1 MPKSV
6 LHKEIVTALRDCHEH
21 IPFLVLLSKHDNL
34 NIFAG
39 VRILVLF
46 YVAVTAVLQ

>member
-21 IPFLVLLSKHDNL
+21 IPFLVLLSKHDNQ

-39 VRILVLF
+39 VRIYFLF
-46 YVAVTAVLQ
+46 HVAITTIL